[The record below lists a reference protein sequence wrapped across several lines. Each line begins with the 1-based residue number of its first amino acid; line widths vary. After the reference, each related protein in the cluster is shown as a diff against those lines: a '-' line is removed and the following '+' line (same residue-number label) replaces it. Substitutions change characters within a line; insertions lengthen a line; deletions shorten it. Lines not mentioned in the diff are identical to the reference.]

1 MAVRIGQ
8 LQSKDLFTIPNIITY
23 FRILCIPAFVI
34 LMAFAGVKDSF
45 LLLYI
50 ALGVFV
56 LAAVSDLF
64 DGWIARR
71 FNMQSGVGMALDPV
85 ADKAMHIAVLLCLA
99 LCTGLTPLG
108 KNLVGKE
115 VIPGIVVASPWFVHY
130 GFVIAIF
137 AKELVQ
143 VFIAIYVLRKGV
155 SMKANWLGKVSSFTI
170 SLGVILGFFHQYVG
184 YADWGILAW
193 GIVMSYA
200 AAFNYLADVIKQVK
214 RIDRG
219 EQEIASPESVKEA
232 DMKTVRAKKDGT
244 YSMFPSEDISLK
256 NVVSESE
263 EMATEASEE
272 SATEKGEAEN
282 K

>member
-1 MAVRIGQ
+1 MAVNIGQ
-8 LQSKDLFTIPNIITY
+8 LSSKELFTIPNIITY

-34 LMAFAGVKDSF
+34 LMAFAGVKDNIT
-45 LLLYI
+45 LLYV
-50 ALGVFV
+50 ALGVFM

-71 FNMQSGVGMALDPV
+71 FKMQSGVGMALDPV
-85 ADKAMHIAVLLCLA
+85 ADKLMHVSVLLCLA

-108 KNLVGKE
+108 KNLVGQQ
-115 VIPGIVVASPWFVHY
+115 VISGITVTSAWFVHY

-155 SMKANWLGKVSSFTI
+155 SMKANWMGKVSSFTI
-170 SLGVILGFFHQYVG
+170 SIGVILAFFHQYVG

-200 AAFNYLADVIKQVK
+200 AAFGYLKDVIIQVR
-214 RIDRG
+214 RIERG
-219 EQEIASPESVKEA
+219 EQAAATADSVREA
-232 DMKTVRAKKDGT
+232 DQKIVQEKHDGT
-244 YSMFPSEDISLK
+244 Y
-256 NVVSESE
+256 
-263 EMATEASEE
+263 T
-272 SATEKGEAEN
+272 G
-282 K
+282 

>member
-8 LQSKDLFTIPNIITY
+8 LSSKDLFTIPNIITY
-23 FRILCIPAFVI
+23 FRVLCIPAFVI
-34 LMAFAGVKDSF
+34 LMAFAGVKDNF
-45 LLLYI
+45 TLFYI

-85 ADKAMHIAVLLCLA
+85 ADKAMHIAVLLCLS

-108 KNLVGKE
+108 KNLVNTQCVE
-115 VIPGIVVASPWFVHY
+115 GITITTPWFVHY
-130 GFVIAIF
+130 AFVIAIL

-143 VFIAIYVLRKGV
+143 VCIAIYVLRKGV

-170 SLGVILGFFHQYVG
+170 SIGVILAFFHNYVA

-200 AAFNYLADVIKQVK
+200 AAFNYLADVVKQVK
-214 RIDRG
+214 RISRG
-219 EQEIASPESVKEA
+219 EQQAATAESVKEA
-232 DMKTVRAKKDGT
+232 DMKTVQEKRDGT
-244 YSMFPSEDISLK
+244 YE
-256 NVVSESE
+256 
-263 EMATEASEE
+263 
-272 SATEKGEAEN
+272 G
-282 K
+282 